1 LAAGLPLPKAIVAHG
16 WLLFEES
23 KMSKSRGNIVRTETI
38 LDVLG
43 ADALRYFLLR
53 EVVFGQDGSFSFDAL
68 VQRYNSDLANGLGN
82 LASRTLTM
90 INRYFK
96 GEVPY
101 PSPAASKISADDA
114 IAETARKTIRE
125 FGTLFDQFQF
135 SRALETAWGL
145 VAAVDKYI
153 VENEPWSLGEKQ
165 DDSSRARLATV
176 LYTSAEALRIATAL
190 AYPVMPDATAR
201 IWEQMGLGDIKKLAL
216 ADLDWGQLRLG
227 TKLGD
232 VRPVFPRADKSAIER
247 MQHMEDQQRG
257 PAVEEPKEPS
267 VVQQSP
273 GKAQPVAPTPAP
285 AVMADGAKITIDDF
299 AKVELRVGVVKVA
312 ERVPKADKLLRLEID
327 IGTEVR
333 QVLAGIAEA
342 YAPEALVGRKV
353 VIVANLAPRKL
364 RGLESNGMIV
374 AASLEGGKPV
384 LAGFLEDVP
393 VGARLK

>member
-1 LAAGLPLPKAIVAHG
+1 
-16 WLLFEES
+16 
-23 KMSKSRGNIVRTETI
+23 
-38 LDVLG
+38 
-43 ADALRYFLLR
+43 
-53 EVVFGQDGSFSFDAL
+53 
-68 VQRYNSDLANGLGN
+68 LGN

-101 PSPAASKISADDA
+101 PSPSASKLPADEA
-114 IAETARKTIRE
+114 VSETARKTIRE

-135 SRALETAWGL
+135 SRALESAWGL
-145 VAAVDKYI
+145 VATVDKYI

-165 DDSSRARLATV
+165 DPESRARLATV

-190 AYPVMPDATAR
+190 AHPVMPDATAK

-216 ADLDWGQLRLG
+216 ADLAWGQLPLG

-232 VRPVFPRADKSAIER
+232 VHPVFPRADKSAIER
-247 MQHMEDQQRG
+247 MQQMEDQQRSPG
-257 PAVEEPKEPS
+257 VEEAKEPAAATQS
-267 VVQQSP
+267 VKP
-273 GKAQPVAPTPAP
+273 QPAAAAPAP
-285 AVMADGAKITIDDF
+285 PAAADGGKISIDDF
-299 AKVELRVGVVKVA
+299 AKIELRVGVVKVA

-342 YAPEALVGRKV
+342 YAPETLIGRKV

-384 LAGFLEDVP
+384 LASFLEDVP